1 VTSPFP
7 GVPAAPGF
15 SPAPERIRGWTESEE
30 YKMTSNEIELLKLI
44 DLLKQ
49 KLWGSTVCLLENGT
63 QFSRE
68 AQELVLHCER
78 KVHELFK
85 R

>member
-1 VTSPFP
+1 
-7 GVPAAPGF
+7 
-15 SPAPERIRGWTESEE
+15 
-30 YKMTSNEIELLKLI
+30 MTPNEIELLKLV

-49 KLWGSTVCLLENGT
+49 KLWGSTICLLENGT

>member
-1 VTSPFP
+1 MTKTLSE
-7 GVPAAPGF
+7 G
-15 SPAPERIRGWTESEE
+15 ERQQKEI
-30 YKMTSNEIELLKLI
+30 KMTPNEIELLKLI

-49 KLWGSTVCLLENGT
+49 KLWGSTVCLLKNGT
-63 QFSRE
+63 QFSTE

-78 KVHELFK
+78 KIKELFK